1 MKYDTPSA
9 ARACGEAGGAAML
22 KLNDQWIW
30 DFWTYKDGP
39 LWHIWFLQRPT
50 SRCRTKACATGT
62 LPTAMRPVPT

>member
-1 MKYDTPSA
+1 
-9 ARACGEAGGAAML
+9 ML

-39 LWHIWFLQRPT
+39 LWHIWFLKADKSLQDE
-50 SRCRTKACATGT
+50 SRATGT